1 MTAAPLPDAARWA
14 PVVSALLCGLM
25 AVAAVAGLSHW
36 TTGFERWTFE
46 SRRHWQIEQGQLNA
60 PAVALIDSHGAP
72 LHGWAT
78 QPTARAHLVDFIY
91 TRCPSVCQALGTHYQ
106 QMQRELQHQPDSNA
120 GIRLLSISIDRAHDQ
135 PPELAR
141 HARLHN
147 ADARWWQLAVPASD
161 ADASALLRALGVVVV
176 PDGFGGFNHNG
187 AIHLIDA
194 QGRLRGLFEF
204 EQWGQALD
212 AARALNAPGSAL

>member
-91 TRCPSVCQALGTHYQ
+91 TRCPSVCLSLGSHYQ
-106 QMQRELQHQPDSNA
+106 QMQRELQQQPNTAA
-120 GIRLLSISIDRAHDQ
+120 GVRLLSVSIDRAHDQ
-135 PPELAR
+135 PPALAR
-141 HARLHN
+141 YAALQK
-147 ADARWWQLAVPASD
+147 ADSHWWRLAVPASD
-161 ADASALLRALGVVVV
+161 TDATALLRALGVVVV
-176 PDGFGGFNHNG
+176 PDGLGGFNHNG
-187 AIHLIDA
+187 AIHLIDG
-194 QGRLRGLFEF
+194 QGRLRALFDF
-204 EQWGQALD
+204 EQWPHALD
-212 AARALNAPGSAL
+212 AARALAAEDAS